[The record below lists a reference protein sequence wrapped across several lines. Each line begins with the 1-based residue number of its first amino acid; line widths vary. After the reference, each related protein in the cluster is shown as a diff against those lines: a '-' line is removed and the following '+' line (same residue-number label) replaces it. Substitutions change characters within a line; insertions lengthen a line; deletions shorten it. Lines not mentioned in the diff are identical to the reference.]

1 MILNALGLKKIKKHF
16 LLNKSYLLNT
26 NLSNMKH
33 LLKSLFICSLL
44 CIGHLT
50 QAQTLNNFS
59 LKDIG
64 QSIVIVTDGNGKE
77 VNLGVDMENYG
88 SPFFDPEFLPANIV
102 LATGQRYENVLI
114 KINLL
119 SSEVIYKTPEGKE
132 LAVLPAIK
140 QVELNKNGNLLFFE
154 YGFPVFEKQNH
165 KTIYQVLAKGKV
177 SLIKYFFIQ
186 VTEAKPYGS
195 ATMLRTIE
203 QFPRLFLYD
212 QSMRLKK
219 APKSNEDLLSLY
231 KEDEARLKGILE
243 KNNLKI
249 KKESDFIK
257 CIATLNEN

>member
-1 MILNALGLKKIKKHF
+1 
-16 LLNKSYLLNT
+16 
-26 NLSNMKH
+26 LS
-33 LLKSLFICSLL
+33 
-44 CIGHLT
+44 

-64 QSIVIVTDGNGKE
+64 QSIIVVTDGNGKE

-119 SSEVIYKTPEGKE
+119 SNEVIYKTPEGKE

-140 QVELNKNGNLLFFE
+140 QVELNKNGELLFFE

-165 KTIYQVLAKGKV
+165 KTIYQVLTKGKV
-177 SLIKYFFIQ
+177 SLLKYFFVQ

-203 QFPRLFLYD
+203 KFPKLFLYD
-212 QSMRLKK
+212 QSMSLKK
-219 APKSNEDLLSLY
+219 APKSNDELLSLY
-231 KEDEARLKGILE
+231 KEDATKIQSILE

-249 KKESDFIK
+249 KKEDDFIK
-257 CIATLNEN
+257 CVSKLNEN

>member
-1 MILNALGLKKIKKHF
+1 MK
-16 LLNKSYLLNT
+16 YLLNC
-26 NLSNMKH
+26 LS
-33 LLKSLFICSLL
+33 LCCLL
-44 CIGHLT
+44 CIPYLT

-64 QSIVIVTDGNGKE
+64 QSVLMVTDGNGKM
-77 VNLGVDMENYG
+77 VNMGVDMENYG
-88 SPFFDPEFLPANIV
+88 TPFFDAEFLPASIV
-102 LATGQRYENVLI
+102 LVSGQRYENVLV

-119 SSEVIYKTPEGKE
+119 SNEVIYKTPEGKE
-132 LAVLPAIK
+132 LAVLPPIK

-154 YGFPVFEKQNH
+154 YGFPVYEKQNQ

-177 SLIKYFFIQ
+177 SLLKYFFVQ
-186 VTEAKPYGS
+186 VTEAKPYSS

-212 QSMRLKK
+212 QSMSLKK

-231 KEDEARLKGILE
+231 KADATKLQGILQ

-249 KKESDFIK
+249 KKEEDFIK
-257 CIATLNEN
+257 CIAKLNEN

>member
-1 MILNALGLKKIKKHF
+1 M
-16 LLNKSYLLNT
+16 
-26 NLSNMKH
+26 
-33 LLKSLFICSLL
+33 
-44 CIGHLT
+44 

-64 QSIVIVTDGNGKE
+64 QSVLMVTDGNGKM
-77 VNLGVDMENYG
+77 VNMGVDMENYG
-88 SPFFDPEFLPANIV
+88 SPFFDTEFLPANIV
-102 LATGQRYENVLI
+102 LATGQRYENVLV

-119 SSEVIYKTPEGKE
+119 SNEVIYKSPEGKE

-154 YGFPVFEKQNH
+154 YGFPVYEKQNQ
-165 KTIYQVLAKGKV
+165 KTIYQVLAKGKI

-186 VTEAKPYGS
+186 VTEAKPYSS

-203 QFPRLFLYD
+203 QFPKLFLYD
-212 QSMRLKK
+212 QSMSLKK

-231 KEDEARLKGILE
+231 KDDATKIQSILQ

-249 KKESDFIK
+249 KKEEDLIK
-257 CIATLNEN
+257 CISTLNEN

>member
-1 MILNALGLKKIKKHF
+1 
-16 LLNKSYLLNT
+16 
-26 NLSNMKH
+26 MKH
-33 LLKSLFICSLL
+33 ILKCLSFCYILGFS
-44 CIGHLT
+44 HLS

-64 QSIVIVTDGNGKE
+64 QSIIVVTDGNGKE

-119 SSEVIYKTPEGKE
+119 SNEVIYKTPEGKE

-140 QVELNKNGNLLFFE
+140 LVELNKNGNLLFFE

-165 KTIYQVLAKGKV
+165 KTIYQVLTKGKV
-177 SLIKYFFIQ
+177 SLLKYFFVQ

-203 QFPRLFLYD
+203 KFPRLFLYD
-212 QSMRLKK
+212 QSMSLKK

-231 KEDEARLKGILE
+231 KEEGTKLQSILQ

-249 KKESDFIK
+249 KKEEDFIK
-257 CIATLNEN
+257 CISKLNEN

>member
-1 MILNALGLKKIKKHF
+1 
-16 LLNKSYLLNT
+16 
-26 NLSNMKH
+26 MKH
-33 LLKSLFICSLL
+33 LLRNLFVGLIL
-44 CIGHLT
+44 CFSHLS

-64 QSIVIVTDGNGKE
+64 QSVLMVTDGNGKM
-77 VNLGVDMENYG
+77 VNMGVDMENYG
-88 SPFFDPEFLPANIV
+88 TPFFDTEFLPANIV
-102 LATGQRYENVLI
+102 LANGQRYENVLV

-132 LAVLPAIK
+132 LAVLPPIK

-154 YGFPVFEKQNH
+154 YGFPVYEKQNQ
-165 KTIYQVLAKGKV
+165 KTIYQVLAKGKI
-177 SLIKYFFIQ
+177 SLIKYFFVQ
-186 VTEAKPYGS
+186 VTEAKPYSS

-212 QSMRLKK
+212 QSMSLKK

-231 KEDEARLKGILE
+231 KEDATKIQSILQ

-249 KKESDFIK
+249 KKEEDFIK
-257 CIATLNEN
+257 CISALNEN

>member
-1 MILNALGLKKIKKHF
+1 MK
-16 LLNKSYLLNT
+16 YLLEG
-26 NLSNMKH
+26 
-33 LLKSLFICSLL
+33 LFFCSLL
-44 CIGHLT
+44 LIGHLS
-50 QAQTLNNFS
+50 QAQTINNFN
-59 LKDIG
+59 LNDIG
-64 QSIVIVTDGNGKE
+64 KSVLLVTDGKSG
-77 VNLGVDMENYG
+77 METNG
-88 SPFFDPEFLPANIV
+88 SPFFDSEFLSASIELV
-102 LATGQRYENVLI
+102 TGQRYENVLV

-119 SSEVIYKTPEGKE
+119 SNEVIYKTTEGKE
-132 LAVLPAIK
+132 LAVSPAIK
-140 QVELNKNGNLLFFE
+140 LVELNKNGNLLFFE
-154 YGFPVFEKQNH
+154 YGFPTYEKQNQ
-165 KTIYQVLAKGKV
+165 KTIYQVLTKGKV

-231 KEDEARLKGILE
+231 KADAPKIQSILQ

-249 KKESDFIK
+249 KKEEDFIK

>member
-1 MILNALGLKKIKKHF
+1 MK
-16 LLNKSYLLNT
+16 YLL
-26 NLSNMKH
+26 KP
-33 LLKSLFICSLL
+33 LFFCSLL
-44 CIGHLT
+44 IISHLT

-64 QSIVIVTDGNGKE
+64 QSVLLVMDGNGKM
-77 VNLGVDMENYG
+77 VNMGVDMENYG

-102 LATGQRYENVLI
+102 LATGQRYENVLV

-119 SSEVIYKTPEGKE
+119 SNEVIYKTPEGKE
-132 LAVLPAIK
+132 LAVLPVIK

-154 YGFPVFEKQNH
+154 YGFPVYEKQNQ
-165 KTIYQVLAKGKV
+165 KTIYQVLTKGKV
-177 SLIKYFFIQ
+177 SLLKYFFVQ
-186 VTEAKPYGS
+186 VTEAKPYSS

-212 QSMRLKK
+212 QSMSLKK

-231 KEDEARLKGILE
+231 KADATKLQNILQ

-249 KKESDFIK
+249 KKEEDFIK
-257 CIATLNEN
+257 CITRFNEN

>member
-1 MILNALGLKKIKKHF
+1 MN
-16 LLNKSYLLNT
+16 
-26 NLSNMKH
+26 H
-33 LLKSLFICSLL
+33 LLKCLSLC
-44 CIGHLT
+44 CILGFSHLS

-64 QSIVIVTDGNGKE
+64 QSIIVVTDGNGKE

-119 SSEVIYKTPEGKE
+119 SNEVIYKTPEGKE

-140 QVELNKNGNLLFFE
+140 QVELNKNGELLFFE

-165 KTIYQVLAKGKV
+165 KTIYQVLTKGKV
-177 SLIKYFFIQ
+177 SLLKYFFVQ

-203 QFPRLFLYD
+203 KFPKLFLYD
-212 QSMRLKK
+212 QSMSLKK
-219 APKSNEDLLSLY
+219 APKSNDELLSLY
-231 KEDEARLKGILE
+231 KAYATRLKGILE

-249 KKESDFIK
+249 KKEDDFIE
-257 CIATLNEN
+257 CISKLNEN

>member
-1 MILNALGLKKIKKHF
+1 
-16 LLNKSYLLNT
+16 
-26 NLSNMKH
+26 MKH
-33 LLKSLFICSLL
+33 LLKSLFLCSLL

-64 QSIVIVTDGNGKE
+64 QSIVMVTDGNGKE

-119 SSEVIYKTPEGKE
+119 SNEVIYKTPEGKE

-140 QVELNKNGNLLFFE
+140 LIELNKNGNLLFFE

-165 KTIYQVLAKGKV
+165 KTIYQVLTKGKV
-177 SLIKYFFIQ
+177 SLLKYFFVQ

-203 QFPRLFLYD
+203 KFPRLFLYD
-212 QSMRLKK
+212 QSMSLKK
-219 APKSNEDLLSLY
+219 APKSNEDLLNLY
-231 KEDEARLKGILE
+231 KEDVTKLQSILQ

-249 KKESDFIK
+249 KKEEDFIK
-257 CIATLNEN
+257 CISKLNEN

>member
-1 MILNALGLKKIKKHF
+1 MNQFLKYCCF
-16 LLNKSYLLNT
+16 
-26 NLSNMKH
+26 
-33 LLKSLFICSLL
+33 FSLL
-44 CIGHLT
+44 CISHLG

-64 QSIVIVTDGNGKE
+64 QSIIVMTDGNGKE

-102 LATGQRYENVLI
+102 LASGQRYENVLI

-119 SSEVIYKTPEGKE
+119 SNEVIYKTPEGKE

-140 QVELNKNGNLLFFE
+140 KVELNRNGEVLFFE
-154 YGFPVFEKQNH
+154 YGFPVFERQNH
-165 KTIYQVLAKGKV
+165 TTIYQVLAKGKV
-177 SLIKYFFIQ
+177 SLLKYFFVQ
-186 VTEAKPYGS
+186 VTEAKPYSS

-203 QFPRLFLYD
+203 KFPKLFLYD
-212 QSMRLKK
+212 QSMSLKK

-231 KEDEARLKGILE
+231 KDDATKIQSILQ

-249 KKESDFIK
+249 KKEEDFIK
-257 CIATLNEN
+257 CITRFNEN